1 MDFFTRILVFHFD
14 RSFSGKS
21 WRQLLWL
28 CAVIILVFIIS
39 YLVCR
44 SFLDLAAG
52 SDGFLYQVISLFID
66 PGSVWSVTG
75 IPRWLAVTVS
85 VVGLIL
91 FCGLL
96 ISVLSNMLE
105 RRVERYREGDI
116 SYPMQGHVVVIGFDD
131 MVPMLIR
138 QICKDRRYANC
149 FILVQSCLPTPE
161 VRSKIHTELGAEDE
175 KRVVILHARRDSAED
190 LKKLYTPQARETF
203 LIGERGEHDHDSLNI
218 ECLRKIVDI
227 HKQYKGCAK
236 KTFTVLFEHQT
247 TFAAFQVTDLSSEW
261 RQYINFCPFNFYEEW
276 AKKILVRGCYAL
288 GDEVIMYPLP
298 DREPVTADS
307 TKHVHLVIIGMSRM
321 GVALGVEAAQLLH
334 FPNFCKDARH
344 QTVITFI
351 DEVADEEMNFF
362 RGRYRHYFEVASTT
376 YSEVTGEGELKE
388 TLIPPLCFRGKDADF
403 LDVRFEF
410 IKGRAESP
418 AIQGLIRSWADE
430 ENALLT
436 IAICLNYP
444 PKSMAMGLYLPDNV
458 YDKNIPVFIRQETS
472 AALLAMLNSKKTE
485 EDGHKYSH
493 VFPFG
498 MLSNCCDLDNRNI
511 LLAQSVNYI
520 YEYYNQ
526 HKSLPEALP
535 DEKVLVECWNRLPVA
550 LQWSN
555 LYNAYSIR
563 FKLRSLGITDYD
575 NLQLDAGQI
584 DCLAKVEHNRWNVE
598 KLLLGYRKPTSAEW
612 ESMHADADLRKEYK
626 KKMVHPDICPYNELS
641 DESVSYDKCIAAGI
655 PLVVKSGQERCTLPV

>member
-44 SFLDLAAG
+44 SFLDLAAV

-247 TFAAFQVTDLSSEW
+247 TFAAFQVTDLS
-261 RQYINFCPFNFYEEW
+261 
-276 AKKILVRGCYAL
+276 
-288 GDEVIMYPLP
+288 
-298 DREPVTADS
+298 
-307 TKHVHLVIIGMSRM
+307 
-321 GVALGVEAAQLLH
+321 
-334 FPNFCKDARH
+334 
-344 QTVITFI
+344 
-351 DEVADEEMNFF
+351 
-362 RGRYRHYFEVASTT
+362 
-376 YSEVTGEGELKE
+376 
-388 TLIPPLCFRGKDADF
+388 
-403 LDVRFEF
+403 
-410 IKGRAESP
+410 
-418 AIQGLIRSWADE
+418 
-430 ENALLT
+430 
-436 IAICLNYP
+436 
-444 PKSMAMGLYLPDNV
+444 
-458 YDKNIPVFIRQETS
+458 
-472 AALLAMLNSKKTE
+472 
-485 EDGHKYSH
+485 
-493 VFPFG
+493 
-498 MLSNCCDLDNRNI
+498 
-511 LLAQSVNYI
+511 
-520 YEYYNQ
+520 
-526 HKSLPEALP
+526 
-535 DEKVLVECWNRLPVA
+535 
-550 LQWSN
+550 
-555 LYNAYSIR
+555 
-563 FKLRSLGITDYD
+563 
-575 NLQLDAGQI
+575 
-584 DCLAKVEHNRWNVE
+584 
-598 KLLLGYRKPTSAEW
+598 
-612 ESMHADADLRKEYK
+612 
-626 KKMVHPDICPYNELS
+626 
-641 DESVSYDKCIAAGI
+641 
-655 PLVVKSGQERCTLPV
+655 

>member
-1 MDFFTRILVFHFD
+1 MDFFTRIFVFHFD
-14 RSFSGKS
+14 RSFSGKG

-28 CAVIILVFIIS
+28 CVVIFLVFIVS
-39 YLVCR
+39 YVVCR
-44 SFLDLAAG
+44 SCLDLTAD

-105 RRVERYREGDI
+105 RRVERYRDGDI
-116 SYPMQGHVVVIGFDD
+116 SYPMQGHVVIIGFDD

-138 QICKDRRYANC
+138 QICNDSRYGNC
-149 FILVQSCLPTPE
+149 YILVQSCMPTPE
-161 VRSKIHTELGAEDE
+161 VRSKIHTELGAKDE
-175 KRVVILHARRDSAED
+175 KRIVILYARRDSAED
-190 LKKLYTPQARETF
+190 LKKLYTPQAREIF
-203 LIGERGEHDHDSLNI
+203 LIGERNEHDHDSLNI
-218 ECLRKIVDI
+218 ECLKKIVDI
-227 HKQYKGCAK
+227 HKQHKDCPK
-236 KTFTVLFEHQT
+236 KTFTVLFEYQT

-261 RQYINFCPFNFYEEW
+261 RQYIKFRPFNFYEEW
-276 AKKILVRGCYAL
+276 AKKVLVKGHYVA
-288 GDEVIMYPLP
+288 GDEFIEYPLL
-298 DREPVTADS
+298 DREPITADS
-307 TKHVHLVIIGMSRM
+307 NKHVHLVIIGMSRM

-334 FPNFCKDARH
+334 FPNFCLDGCHKSI
-344 QTVITFI
+344 ITFI

-376 YSEVTGEGELKE
+376 YCEVTSEGELKK
-388 TLIPPLCFRGKDADF
+388 TLLPPTRFQGKDADF
-403 LDVRFEF
+403 LDVGFEF

-418 AIQGLIRSWADE
+418 AVQNLIRNWANE
-430 ENALLT
+430 ENELLT

-444 PKSMAMGLYLPDNV
+444 PQSMAMGLYLPDNV
-458 YDKNIPVFIRQETS
+458 YDKNIPVLIRQETS

-485 EDGHKYSH
+485 EDSHKYSH

-498 MLSNCCDLDNRNI
+498 MLSNCYDLDNRNI

-520 YEYYNQ
+520 YTYYNQ
-526 HKSLPEALP
+526 YKSLPETLP
-535 DEKVLVECWNRLPVA
+535 AETVLADYWNQLPVA

-563 FKLRSLGITDYD
+563 LKLRSLGITDYD
-575 NLQLDAGQI
+575 NLQLDSAQI

-598 KLLLGYRKPTSAEW
+598 KLLLGYRKPTSEEL
-612 ESMHADADLRKEYK
+612 ESIRKDDVLRREYK
-626 KKMVHPDICPYNELS
+626 RRLVHPDICPYDELS
-641 DESVSYDKCIAAGI
+641 EDSVNYDKCIAAGI
-655 PLVVKSGQERCTLPV
+655 PLMVNFDNPPSL